1 MSNEHKMIEVLAEA
15 APASERTRDG
25 AAELA
30 HKLGER
36 TDSAIH
42 YLGETLSEAAL
53 KVQEIK
59 PSNPQLA
66 QVSESVAAS
75 LETGGVYL
83 SRQGYK
89 DVAGD
94 LTQLVKKYPSKA
106 VLLSLGIGLLLGAA
120 TGRR

>member
-1 MSNEHKMIEVLAEA
+1 MSIESKTVEALAEA
-15 APASERTRDG
+15 APASEWIRDG

-36 TDSAIH
+36 TDSALH
-42 YLGETLSEAAL
+42 YLGETLSDAAS

-59 PSNPQLA
+59 PNNPQLA
-66 QVSESVAAS
+66 QVSESVATS
-75 LETGGVYL
+75 LEIGGDYL
-83 SRQGYK
+83 SQQGYK
-89 DVAGD
+89 GITGD

-106 VLLSLGIGLLLGAA
+106 VLISLGIGLLLGAA